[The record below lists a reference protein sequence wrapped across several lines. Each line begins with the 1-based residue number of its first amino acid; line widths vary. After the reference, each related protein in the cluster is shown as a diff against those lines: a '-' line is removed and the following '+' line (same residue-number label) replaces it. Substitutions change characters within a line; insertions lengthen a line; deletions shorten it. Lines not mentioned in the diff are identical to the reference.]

1 MDRKDIVLTDD
12 QRLAVS
18 ALRSFLASDCREF
31 VLSGAG
37 GTGKTTVI
45 YDVFKEERHGRE
57 VVSND
62 VIGVAVSH
70 MARLNLQRSI
80 PNTITYASATNQIMQ
95 FDEHGDVFFRP
106 TNSKNP
112 KDFSPLRG
120 YGCVVFD
127 ECSMVSMGMQKLIL
141 DLVSFGTKIIWVGD
155 RAQLPPIDQ
164 SGMALN
170 EDSSTFGVFDRFDL
184 STKVRQQD
192 GEAIARL
199 GDEVRSHIF
208 GDQSLSFLSGLGTD
222 FDMAAQ
228 KGYGVGDIDS
238 VVKSFVHNFNNGLD
252 LRITSFRN
260 ARVGYI
266 NNMVRRRLWGQ
277 GSQDV
282 YVEGEFIVSNSQYA
296 PNGDV
301 LAYNGQTFIVK
312 SLDFS
317 TIEGVY
323 CALLHVDVDG
333 DDEVLAV
340 PFGGGLSE
348 HRKKLTE
355 LRNEALRSGG
365 KWGRYKN
372 FKERFADVSY
382 AYCVTNYKVQG
393 STMKACYVD
402 LSDIMSVSAL
412 TDKRK
417 LQAFYVGVT
426 RPTDFL
432 GIF

>member
-1 MDRKDIVLTDD
+1 MGLERETIILTDD
-12 QRLAVS
+12 QSRAVS
-18 ALRSFLASDCREF
+18 GIKDFLASDRQEL

-45 YDVFKEERHGRE
+45 YDVFKEERHGKE
-57 VVSND
+57 VVTND
-62 VIGVAVSH
+62 VIGVAVAH

-95 FDEHGDVFFRP
+95 FDEHGNVFFKP
-106 TNSKNP
+106 TNN

-120 YGCVVFD
+120 YNCVVFD
-127 ECSMVSMGMQKLIL
+127 ECSMVSSGMQNLIL
-141 DLVSFGTKIIWVGD
+141 DLVSFGTKIIWIGD

-170 EDSSTFGVFDRFDL
+170 EDSPTFSVSDRFDL

-208 GDQSLSFLSGLGTD
+208 GDQSLSFLSGLKTD
-222 FDMAAQ
+222 FDMATQ
-228 KGYGVGDIDS
+228 KGYGIGDIDS
-238 VVKSFVHNFNNGLD
+238 VVKSFVHNFKSGLD

-260 ARVGYI
+260 ARVDYI

-277 GSQDV
+277 NAQDV

-317 TIEGVY
+317 TIEDVY

-340 PFGGGLSE
+340 PFGKGLSK
-348 HRKKLTE
+348 HREKLTE
-355 LRNEALRSGG
+355 LRNEALRTGG
-365 KWGRYKN
+365 KWGCYKN